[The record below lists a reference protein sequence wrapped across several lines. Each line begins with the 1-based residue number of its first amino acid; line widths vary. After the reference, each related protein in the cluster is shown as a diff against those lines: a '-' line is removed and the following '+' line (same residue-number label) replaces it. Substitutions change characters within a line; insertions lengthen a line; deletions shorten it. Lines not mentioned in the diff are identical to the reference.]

1 MANLANV
8 HQYGRKST

>member
-8 HQYGRKST
+8 HQCGRQST